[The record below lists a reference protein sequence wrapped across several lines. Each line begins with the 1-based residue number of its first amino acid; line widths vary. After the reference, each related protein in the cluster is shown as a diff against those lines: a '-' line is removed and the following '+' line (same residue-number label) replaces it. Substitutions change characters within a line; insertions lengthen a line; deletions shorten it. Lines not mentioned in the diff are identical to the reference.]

1 VAQCAAV
8 IACLASLLKWIDFSG
23 WPVVRTGIIGLAILL
38 TVVSAVQYV
47 QIALKGNNAADPKA
61 G

>member
-1 VAQCAAV
+1 MR
-8 IACLASLLKWIDFSG
+8 

-47 QIALKGNNAADPKA
+47 QIALKGTNAADQKV